1 MQDKHNKKAKETN
14 IGSAKSKNKTEPIRK
29 SRKIAPKTS
38 EKSMTGAA
46 KTEKTQTKTQK
57 HAMRASK
64 NNSEK
69 SQNVAPKRDNM
80 NPAAHNIR
88 RQKPHSAFRKFAAA
102 LAFIALG
109 AAIFLMLFTFT
120 DQDLSESA
128 EAARNLFGFPGAK
141 IADIMLMLFGIGAFH
156 FSFVCLVIGICISGG
171 KQYDVKATEIIGLC
185 LLILGT
191 VPILAL
197 GFGGQTVLD
206 HAPGGVIGQRL
217 LSLMTPHAPG
227 FAIVS
232 ACAVIVLF
240 GFLLVT
246 DIRLK
251 AFVLGV
257 WRACAV
263 CVSTLA
269 RVFAS
274 PFKAD
279 PNENEGDAPISDA
292 EDRQEYEFHAQSD
305 RAGDDAQS
313 LFYEDTPSQLLDN
326 IPCDLDDRVAR
337 ANMRDN
343 LRCGDPSDFDDC
355 NAEGGD
361 IAPRIRPETP
371 DSDDIFDNPP
381 NADIV
386 SAQNRA
392 DAQDANGKQSEET
405 CGRIEFPCA
414 CATAHGGETQSQ
426 APKLQSLCNGACD
439 AALQDLFGDE
449 VIAADVAP
457 AQTAAPK
464 LQPENAEQSSES
476 LGDIMARIKKS
487 APKSRSIR
495 RSRSV
500 PALEPDFEFDSILS
514 PEQLEQS
521 KRRADFL
528 RPKTGASNDVSP
540 RASVLQNWKPRA
552 IDRRPISS
560 KANEHKN
567 NVRNGCC
574 GDNNNII
581 RQNAGDNSYNNNCD
595 NNNNND
601 GGNTAAVMPT
611 DVLLQTAAN
620 RETAVSPVSNI
631 PGIMPQNVTR
641 DILAQLETADF
652 DIGAHAMADNSA
664 SENHKQTGKSANSAV
679 TRMAIAPIDPNAA
692 PADPFGD
699 TAQAVAPAPAVSVPS
714 LANRSENGGAPAG
727 LTGNFALN
735 DPGFFPESSPVT
747 DSAAPISDADVSLS
761 DQFRS
766 EEFSIRGNRCEF
778 GFPSDE
784 TSAPVTFRRRNI
796 FDEVNRKKSAPD
808 DANGKRAAFAD
819 PNADAEHSEQ
829 WRALMADANPDFS
842 FNRNNPVRRNPVLRA
857 IAPEQ
862 KTRIPTIIPSDNGT
876 DVRDNPNAQ
885 VPARSDAS
893 EIRTDNFAMENDNA
907 ENGDPKRPIGQN
919 AAKSPDSGNDNAGIA
934 EFSVAEEKK
943 RPSAQELD
951 NADKARRLENSRT
964 DYTLPP
970 LSILR
975 YEQNAQKGFEM
986 DALRSYAKRIKEKLE
1001 EYKVFG
1007 DVINICPGP
1016 VVTRF
1021 EYLPAPGTKAA
1032 KVEGLSKDLM
1042 MALEIMSIRILAPIP
1057 GKNVIGIE
1065 IPNERRNTI
1074 YFKEIVGSDA
1084 FRNAKSLLT
1093 IALGKDSEGEPVV
1106 SDLAKM
1112 PHLLVAGTTGSG
1124 KSVGI
1129 NTMLCSLLYNAS
1141 PDEVKLILVDPKM
1154 LELSIYAGIPHL
1166 LVPPITTPGETAAA
1180 LEWACGE
1187 MDDRYRKLASFG
1199 VRNIAGYNQQL
1210 KTPSLP
1216 SALECVKQTDENGD
1230 PIYKPMPYIVIVVDE
1245 FADLMMV
1252 AGKEIEKSIARLAQ
1266 KARAAGIHIILAT
1279 QRPSTNIITGV
1290 IKANFPTR
1298 LAFKVMTLTDSRVIL
1313 DQRGAETLL
1322 GNGDSLFL
1330 APTGALT
1337 RVHGAF
1343 VSDDEVQAVVSF
1355 LSAQRR
1361 PEYNYDITAP
1371 KDDGEEQPSAPQNA
1385 FDKDKLDGLFADA
1398 VDVVRDAGQAS
1409 ASLLQRRLGIGFN
1422 RSARLIE
1429 QMERQGIVGPARG
1442 QKPREVLI

>member
-1 MQDKHNKKAKETN
+1 
-14 IGSAKSKNKTEPIRK
+14 
-29 SRKIAPKTS
+29 
-38 EKSMTGAA
+38 
-46 KTEKTQTKTQK
+46 
-57 HAMRASK
+57 MRASK
-64 NNSEK
+64 KNSEK
-69 SQNVAPKRDNM
+69 SQNVAQKRENM
-80 NPAAHNIR
+80 NPSAHNGR
-88 RQKPHSAFRKFAAA
+88 RPKHHSAFRKFAAA
-102 LAFIALG
+102 FAFIVLG

-120 DQDLSESA
+120 AQDLGGSA
-128 EAARNLFGFPGAK
+128 ETASNLFGFPGAK

-156 FSFVCLVIGICISGG
+156 FSFVCLVIGICIAGG

-197 GFGGQTVLD
+197 AFGGQNVLD
-206 HAPGGVIGQRL
+206 HAPGGVIGQWI
-217 LSLMTPHAPG
+217 LSLLTPHAPA

-232 ACAVIVLF
+232 GCAVIVLF

-251 AFVLGV
+251 AFIFGI
-257 WRACAV
+257 WRACAF

-269 RVFAS
+269 HVFAS

-279 PNENEGDAPISDA
+279 PNENAGDAAESDA
-292 EDRQEYEFHAQSD
+292 DDGQNNEFPEQSD
-305 RAGDDAQS
+305 IGGDDAQS

-326 IPCDLDDRVAR
+326 IACDLDDRVAR
-337 ANMRDN
+337 ANMREN
-343 LRCGDPSDFDDC
+343 LRPDSGDCG
-355 NAEGGD
+355 AEGGD
-361 IAPRIRPETP
+361 IPPQIRPETEH
-371 DSDDIFDNPP
+371 SDDIFENVPI
-381 NADIV
+381 AGTA
-386 SAQNRA
+386 STQNRA
-392 DAQDANGKQSEET
+392 DAQDETDGRSEET
-405 CGRIEFPCA
+405 DSRDELPRDA
-414 CATAHGGETQSQ
+414 AHAQSGEKRSQ
-426 APKLQSLCNGACD
+426 APKLQSLCDGACNSSP
-439 AALQDLFGDE
+439 QDLFGDE
-449 VIAADVAP
+449 DIGADVAP
-457 AQTAAPK
+457 AQTTDRKKMP
-464 LQPENAEQSSES
+464 PETAEKSPES

-521 KRRADFL
+521 KRHADFL
-528 RPKTGASNDVSP
+528 HPKTGASNDVSP
-540 RASVLQNWKPRA
+540 RVSVLQNWKPRA
-552 IDRRPISS
+552 IDRRAMPP
-560 KANEHKN
+560 KTNELKN
-567 NVRNGCC
+567 NVRGGG
-574 GDNNNII
+574 GDNNINNINGGKNNI
-581 RQNAGDNSYNNNCD
+581 NHPNAAD
-595 NNNNND
+595 NNYDN
-601 GGNTAAVMPT
+601 AVLPT
-611 DVLLQTAAN
+611 DILPQITAD
-620 RETAVSPVSNI
+620 RETALSPVSDI
-631 PGIMPQNVTR
+631 PGLMPQNVTR

-652 DIGAHAMADNSA
+652 DIGSHAIADNSA
-664 SENHKQTGKSANSAV
+664 SENQKHAGKSANSAV
-679 TRMAIAPIDPNAA
+679 TRMAVAPIDPSAA

-699 TAQAVAPAPAVSVPS
+699 TAQAVTPAPAVSFPS
-714 LANRSENGGAPAG
+714 FADLSENGGAPAA
-727 LTGNFALN
+727 LPEKSALN
-735 DPGFFPESSPVT
+735 DPGSF
-747 DSAAPISDADVSLS
+747 AASLPAAAGAMPISGSDASLPDRFGSEDFSVSA
-761 DQFRS
+761 
-766 EEFSIRGNRCEF
+766 NRREF
-778 GFPSDE
+778 GMASGE
-784 TSAPVTFRRRNI
+784 TSSPVTFRRRNI
-796 FDEVNRKKSAPD
+796 FDEVNRNNSAPGD
-808 DANGKRAAFAD
+808 PNGKRTAFAD
-819 PNADAEHSEQ
+819 PNDDAERSEQ

-842 FNRNNPVRRNPVLRA
+842 FNRNNPVMRNPVLRA

-862 KTRIPTIIPSDNGT
+862 KTRVPTRIPADGSSDS
-876 DVRDNPNAQ
+876 RDNPSARAD
-885 VPARSDAS
+885 ARSDAS
-893 EIRTDNFAMENDNA
+893 GERADDSGIENDNA
-907 ENGDPKRPIGQN
+907 GNGGANRPIAQKGAYS
-919 AAKSPDSGNDNAGIA
+919 AASDGDNAGIA
-934 EFSVAEEKK
+934 EFSVAQEKK

-951 NADKARRLENSRT
+951 NADKARRIENENK

-986 DALRSYAKRIKEKLE
+986 DALRTYAKRIKEKLE

-1074 YFKEIVGSDA
+1074 YFKEIVGSGA

-1166 LVPPITTPGETAAA
+1166 LVPPITTPAETAAA

-1187 MDDRYRKLASFG
+1187 MDERYRKLASFG

-1210 KTPSLP
+1210 KTPTLP
-1216 SALECVKQTDENGD
+1216 SAVECVKQKDENGD

-1355 LSAQRR
+1355 LSAQRQ

-1371 KDDGEEQPSAPQNA
+1371 KDDEEERPSAPQNA
-1385 FDKDKLDGLFADA
+1385 FDKDKLDDLFADA
-1398 VDVVRDAGQAS
+1398 VEVVRDAGQAS